1 MLNASETAFL
11 SLNVTAAP
19 TQRQHR
25 GRARAAASPRSR
37 RASRGWRS
45 RARFGSRVFLFA
57 ARRKLVCVARQR
69 QSESISP
76 EQPSGSSFAE
86 QENGPIR
93 RPDDTDQCRSDGEE
107 PAVRERYGFRAAG
120 QGALSFS
127 NGLYQVARH
136 AVRVCV
142 PLALSVWDQLS
153 TLLHEVSRKPPNLSE
168 EKRHTELEIENLEM
182 SRRKSM
188 REAQM
193 LSSHSGYDMS
203 TSSSPQGPPNA
214 PHTKPA
220 QEPSAMTSSA
230 LLAKRRRFLRAFGCI
245 PEVVLY
251 DLLTECEMRERIMK
265 TESPT
270 AKSSHPTQRSA
281 YVPYEVQR
289 VIFDEL
295 MTPAIDAPETKTYL
309 GEDLPGVQP
318 RDVQRTPG
326 RDTETGDASITGT
339 EVAVPVPAHVM
350 DSLAA
355 AMTSW
360 EDNAEGMATRTDSQ
374 TNLAG
379 VLGQTRTE
387 LPIPKVSAPESKA
400 TTDPNIAQDK
410 ADAGTGRSTSGG
422 NILYIPISALGSL
435 WHSISALSAGGRK
448 RREEAHRIRTYTNAA
463 DAMAREDASFAG
475 LAGTDGGSSMASA
488 FATASA
494 IMASAPTSAT
504 ANRNRGE
511 KRHDFSTGT
520 KRDDAA
526 EPGLSASFELKKPF
540 ATAQK
545 AQSGSVN
552 SENASDDLRS
562 KQSKMTPAASPGN
575 QESRET
581 VEPKTKAAA
590 TAAPPAVATEPS
602 AQSVKT
608 SEKTGGWWSALSPFG
623 WFRSR
628 GATGPDQNESEETGD
643 YGIES
648 IQRLLLSRHYG
659 ASTGSVHADA
669 VAFDELV
676 ERVQQLTLRAAA
688 EAAMAIRT
696 RKQATA
702 FIEEVGLSPLL
713 NALSLS
719 TGHHSRTVAT
729 NEKDTAPNESRAGR
743 QRSMTTTLR
752 ETEFTVSL
760 AVGALANLANIMPP
774 AKPEMLRYPSLV
786 SDLLRL
792 LEAPVAGE
800 AWEMQ
805 AKWSAS
811 MLIGTLTM
819 DAPLHERAMFFR
831 NRRLVRVLESMAEG
845 TRVGYPE
852 DVARASRRALACL
865 GVHHWRPRVR
875 GQRGLRI
882 LALDG
887 GGTRALM
894 SFEILKHITK
904 LTGCPLHEMF
914 DIICGTSTGAIIA
927 GSLGIRRRPV
937 EEVESLYRELIGK
950 IFAKKLSSAPK
961 MLLTRAYY
969 DTDLFES
976 ILKREAGSLRLID
989 SSMDREMNYVFFVSS
1004 VMNRRPHQLHLFRN
1018 YCYAPGQ
1025 ESRYPGT
1032 VDATLWQGM
1041 RASSAAPTFFS
1052 EIVLN
1057 GLIHADG
1064 ALVANNPAGV
1074 AAHEARRLFPN
1085 VPIELLVSVGTGVA
1099 EKSRSPASMNWADGG
1114 PLSETGI
1121 GDGLTA
1127 ENDAASALSEAAAS
1141 AAVSSDGNGN
1151 AAAAPSRMSWN
1162 DVINSI
1168 VDSAVGTES
1177 VHHILE
1183 DVLPPSV
1190 YFRYNPEISVMNI
1203 DEVRPGK
1210 LKEMIRCAQDY
1221 IEANS
1226 ARFEELAAR
1235 LRPKMPQ
1242 NLLERIRFEMQ
1253 EEASLIFDL
1262 DDTRDGPVPAL

>member
-1 MLNASETAFL
+1 MTKSAATAFL
-11 SLNVTAAP
+11 TLTA
-19 TQRQHR
+19 TSELSQRRFHALSEQVAAHSA
-25 GRARAAASPRSR
+25 GRKSRRRRHCRRPRWAKDTSAGFRRLTCAAGRRPSEPVSRDQKSTWTESPSQKGAAAVDRTSPTEQR
-37 RASRGWRS
+37 RPNESENASR
-45 RARFGSRVFLFA
+45 
-57 ARRKLVCVARQR
+57 
-69 QSESISP
+69 ES
-76 EQPSGSSFAE
+76 
-86 QENGPIR
+86 
-93 RPDDTDQCRSDGEE
+93 
-107 PAVRERYGFRAAG
+107 VMFRIVS
-120 QGALSFS
+120 QGAFGVSV
-127 NGLYQVARH
+127 GVYRVARH
-136 AVRVCV
+136 AARMCV
-142 PLALSVWDQLS
+142 PLARSLWSQLS
-153 TLLHEVSRKPPNLSE
+153 TVWHEPSSRVTASAEGQLEN
-168 EKRHTELEIENLEM
+168 TLEIEREGNLQEPEQ
-182 SRRKSM
+182 RKAGEGPPRPRPSAL
-188 REAQM
+188 ETI
-193 LSSHSGYDMS
+193 LS
-203 TSSSPQGPPNA
+203 QGPPRSSRSQAASNPDGNA
-214 PHTKPA
+214 
-220 QEPSAMTSSA
+220 TSTFSS
-230 LLAKRRRFLRAFGCI
+230 KRRRFLRAFGGI

-251 DLLTECEMRERIMK
+251 DLLTECEMRDRVAK
-265 TESPT
+265 AGPLKPT
-270 AKSSHPTQRSA
+270 SALLEQRSSF
-281 YVPYEVQR
+281 VPYEVQR
-289 VIFDEL
+289 VIFDEV
-295 MTPAIDAPETKTYL
+295 MTPGVDAPEASSKPKGDTS
-309 GEDLPGVQP
+309 ERQSAAPGSGKRNEIDAVE
-318 RDVQRTPG
+318 TST
-326 RDTETGDASITGT
+326 TEND
-339 EVAVPVPAHVM
+339 VAVPVPAHVM

-360 EDNAEGMATRTDSQ
+360 ERTGDVSKSGADPEAMVAESLERTQEQDISE
-374 TNLAG
+374 
-379 VLGQTRTE
+379 RR
-387 LPIPKVSAPESKA
+387 SAPYGSQKTA
-400 TTDPNIAQDK
+400 TTKSNITTAE
-410 ADAGTGRSTSGG
+410 ASPSG
-422 NILYIPISALGSL
+422 NILYVPISALGSL

-448 RREEAHRIRTYTNAA
+448 RREEAQRIRTYTNAA
-463 DAMAREDASFAG
+463 DAMAREDASFAVLSG
-475 LAGTDGGSSMASA
+475 ADSGSSMASA

-494 IMASAPTSAT
+494 IMASAPTSAP
-504 ANRNRGE
+504 AKRNRGDRDGAAAETAE
-511 KRHDFSTGT
+511 KRASTERNADTLSKPPNGSNVKPQTQFAPVDGARLVDGNLPRQT
-520 KRDDAA
+520 KI
-526 EPGLSASFELKKPF
+526 
-540 ATAQK
+540 
-545 AQSGSVN
+545 
-552 SENASDDLRS
+552 
-562 KQSKMTPAASPGN
+562 TPAASPKKKDSRGST
-575 QESRET
+575 ES
-581 VEPKTKAAA
+581 KTS
-590 TAAPPAVATEPS
+590 TTATES
-602 AQSVKT
+602 FTQAGRAV
-608 SEKTGGWWSALSPFG
+608 EKTRNWWSVPLPFG
-623 WFRSR
+623 WFRPKQ
-628 GATGPDQNESEETGD
+628 GADSGRDEPVESDD

-659 ASTGSVHADA
+659 AGSGNVHADA
-669 VAFDELV
+669 EAFDALV

-696 RKQATA
+696 RKQAIA

-719 TGHHSRTVAT
+719 FTGRPLSVSIEDRPAHS
-729 NEKDTAPNESRAGR
+729 NESRD
-743 QRSMTTTLR
+743 QRKGSPGFGPR
-752 ETEFTVSL
+752 ETAFTVSL
-760 AVGALANLANIMPP
+760 AAGALANLANIMPQG
-774 AKPEMLRYPSLV
+774 KLEILRHPSLV
-786 SDLLRL
+786 GDLLRI
-792 LEAPVAGE
+792 LEAPVVGE

-811 MLIGTLTM
+811 MLIGALAM
-819 DAPLHERAMFFR
+819 DAPMIDRAMFYR
-831 NRRLVRVLESMAEG
+831 NRRLVRVLESMAQG

-937 EEVESLYRELIGK
+937 EEVETLYRELIGK

-989 SSMDREMNYVFFVSS
+989 SSMDRDMNYVFFVSS

-1099 EKSRSPASMNWADGG
+1099 EKSRTPAPTNWADGA
-1114 PLSETGI
+1114 PAAETAI
-1121 GDGLTA
+1121 GDGGLA
-1127 ENDAASALSEAAAS
+1127 SESDAANALTEAAAS
-1141 AAVSSDGNGN
+1141 AAVSSDGSGN
-1151 AAAAPSRMSWN
+1151 AAAASSRMSWN

-1190 YFRYNPEISVMNI
+1190 YFRYNPEIAVMSI

-1210 LKEMIRCAQDY
+1210 LQEMVRCAQEY
-1221 IEANS
+1221 IVANS
-1226 ARFEELAAR
+1226 TRFEELAAR

-1242 NLLERIRFEMQ
+1242 NVLERIRFEMQ

-1262 DDTRDGPVPAL
+1262 DDARDGPVPAL